1 MPDGR
6 MRKERRSPGETGS
19 WPYGASS
26 GTGLRT
32 ERQPQAKTKTQRH
45 PDRVEAG
52 AGRRERKRKEM
63 PGPSAKPQG
72 ELKPGATNRLQ
83 IRPAYRG
90 SGSTTE
96 SNRRGD
102 GLRIY

>member
-32 ERQPQAKTKTQRH
+32 EKQPQAKTKTQRH

-52 AGRRERKRKEM
+52 AGRRERKREEM
-63 PGPSAKPQG
+63 PGLRVNRRPALQ
-72 ELKPGATNRLQ
+72 NRLQ
-83 IRPAYRG
+83 IRRGYHG

-102 GLRIY
+102 GLRI